1 MTIVGSILFVLTFT
15 KSADYFGNIFGIF
28 WNSLRIL
35 WEFFENSLGIIWEFM
50 IFENERNLCFC
61 QDFGVM
67 QGRKEGQE
75 FRSLEVRSK
84 LIALKNVDKKI
95 YIRKWTKK
103 SKSRM
108 GRA

>member
-1 MTIVGSILFVLTFT
+1 M
-15 KSADYFGNIFGIF
+15 
-28 WNSLRIL
+28 
-35 WEFFENSLGIIWEFM
+35 GIIWEFI

-75 FRSLEVRSK
+75 FRTLEVRSK

>member
-1 MTIVGSILFVLTFT
+1 M
-15 KSADYFGNIFGIF
+15 
-28 WNSLRIL
+28 RIL

-67 QGRKEGQE
+67 QGRKEGRKEGQE

-84 LIALKNVDKKI
+84 LIALKKTFILQVETISTFIGPFYSAI
-95 YIRKWTKK
+95 YNA
-103 SKSRM
+103 
-108 GRA
+108 GR